1 MIEQMKT
8 QLSQMLKPAGS
19 YTQAHLAREMG
30 MSAAVLN
37 QFMQD
42 KYKGNLDEVARKI
55 GQWLTQQSQKAQVSS
70 QLPSAPVYVPTPTA
84 QRIVATL
91 TYAQLASDFIVVY
104 GGAGVGK
111 TTSIKRYADQNP
123 NVWVVE
129 ATPARNTG
137 GALLRSIAHECGV
150 RLPRGQIDF
159 LEMALLDRLKN
170 TGGLLVV
177 DEAQFLND
185 RALESTRR
193 LADMAGIGLALLG
206 NESVYGKLTG
216 TRRAADYAQLFSRIG
231 KRMRLTQ
238 CAKGDVEM
246 ICEAWGLGQLETEYA
261 KHIAAQPGALRGL
274 NKALRLAC
282 IFAKGES
289 LTLTHIKAAWA
300 DLSGE

>member
-1 MIEQMKT
+1 MIEQLKT
-8 QLSQMLKPAGS
+8 QINQWLKPQGPYS
-19 YTQAHLAREMG
+19 QTQLAREMG
-30 MSAAVLN
+30 MSPAVLN

-42 KYKGNLDEVARKI
+42 KYKGNLEEASRKI
-55 GQWLTQQSQKAQVSS
+55 SQWLNQQEQKAQVSGN
-70 QLPSAPVYVPTPTA
+70 LPSAPVYVPTPTS
-84 QRIVATL
+84 QRIIATL
-91 TYAQLASDFIVVY
+91 TYAQLANDFIVVY
-104 GGAGVGK
+104 GGAGFGK
-111 TTSIKRYADQNP
+111 TTSIRQYANENP

-170 TGGLLVV
+170 TGGLLVI

-193 LADMAGIGLALLG
+193 MADMAGIGLALLG

-231 KRMRLTQ
+231 KRVRLTQ

-246 ICEAWGLGQLETEYA
+246 LCEAWGLGAPETEYA

-274 NKALRLAC
+274 NKALRLAG
-282 IFAKGES
+282 IFAKGET
-289 LTLTHIKAAWA
+289 LGLTHIKAAWA